1 MPRSICFQLLK
12 SHAKNL
18 SCWTTK
24 FPELKFI
31 GLCHEIASMER
42 QLPDLM
48 KTDFS
53 NINFRAG
60 GLNHFSVL
68 LNVNYKDTG
77 EDGYPIIR
85 KNFDDYYS
93 GLVNQHEGF
102 KSKPGAERGVFKKL
116 FQEYKYLPITTD
128 SHLGEYLQWLIAL
141 QIMMQF

>member
-1 MPRSICFQLLK
+1 MQRIC
-12 SHAKNL
+12 HAV
-18 SCWTTK
+18 TTK

-68 LNVNYKDTG
+68 LNVNCLLYTSDAA
-77 EDGYPIIR
+77 
-85 KNFDDYYS
+85 DD
-93 GLVNQHEGF
+93 
-102 KSKPGAERGVFKKL
+102 
-116 FQEYKYLPITTD
+116 
-128 SHLGEYLQWLIAL
+128 
-141 QIMMQF
+141 